1 MKMKTSFRKSLKA
14 VLLLAV
20 LSISANTWAQS
31 ELKSG
36 QVTFRYV
43 HPFSLDYYLCTISQ
57 YGQICAGVDTN
68 ESTPY
73 HLEMI
78 SEGRYLITDYYE
90 KHKDYTLGY
99 YLLSTATEDMGFGF
113 DPAPDKDIAENS
125 YHSYNIDINLR
136 GHVIFVMAIHIGNSL
151 YVIDKLQSYNI
162 SKLDELAEAGTIK
175 KIDLNKAN
183 NFIFSFVPVEKE
195 HGYPEES
202 VIITAESGG
211 TIAINDNTLAVI
223 HGKTISSG
231 RPTAFIPEQIKED
244 KTDQDEVKTG
254 LTRFL
259 YEHFM
264 YKDRYLCGRDDL
276 YIDSTIYVSSD
287 FETNVFYL
295 DTIGKGRYLMALNY
309 EEKEGYSK
317 GSYMFSSFVFP
328 EIYYGSQA
336 APLSDDVLE
345 NCYYRGLGGET
356 LVTTKAIR
364 IGNDL
369 YTTPEM
375 PASMSVLNDMVQS
388 GIVKKIDLSKTNNFI
403 FSFFHP
409 EDNYGRIPDGAIAI
423 FPEIGGNI
431 IVSNERCK
439 IVPIGDAMYEYATFI
454 PESVQDDDE
463 NDVGN
468 AYIEDAVK
476 VTLNDNT
483 LTINSPNSERID
495 IYSMDGALIFSKQKP
510 EGEINYQINRLSKGV
525 IIVRGSSGLAKKVV
539 K

>member
-1 MKMKTSFRKSLKA
+1 MKTKKLFKKSLKT
-14 VLLLAV
+14 VLFLAV
-20 LSISANTWAQS
+20 LSICMNTWAQS

-43 HPFSLDYYLCTISQ
+43 NAYSSDYYLSTKSQ
-57 YGQICAGVDTN
+57 YGNMCLGLDAN

-78 SEGRYLITDYYE
+78 SEGRYLISEYYE
-90 KHKDYTLGY
+90 KHKDYTFGY

-125 YHSYNIDINLR
+125 YLSYNIDVNLR
-136 GHVIFVMAIHIGNSL
+136 GYVIFVRAIHIGNSL

-195 HGYPEES
+195 YVYPEGS

-211 TIAINDNTLAVI
+211 TIAINDNSFALI
-223 HGKTISSG
+223 RGISAGS
-231 RPTAFIPEQIKED
+231 PTAFIPEQIKED

-264 YKDRYLCGRDDL
+264 YEDRYLCGRDDL

-328 EIYYGSQA
+328 EIYYGSHV
-336 APLSDDVLE
+336 APLSNDVLE
-345 NCYYRGLGGET
+345 NCYYQGLGHEII
-356 LVTTKAIR
+356 VTTKAIR
-364 IGNDL
+364 IGNAL

-375 PASMSVLNDMVQS
+375 PASMSALNDMVQS
-388 GIVKKIDLSKTNNFI
+388 GSVKKIDLNKTNNFI
-403 FSFFHP
+403 FTFFHP
-409 EDNYGRIPDGAIAI
+409 EDSYGRIPDGAMAI
-423 FPEIGGNI
+423 FSEIGGKI
-431 IVSNERCK
+431 IVDYNNRCM
-439 IVPIGDAMYEYATFI
+439 IVPTGDAAYMYATFI
-454 PESVQDDDE
+454 PESVEDDDE
-463 NDVGN
+463 NGVGN
-468 AYIEDAVK
+468 AYFEDVIK
-476 VTLNDNT
+476 VTLRDNT
-483 LTINSPNSERID
+483 LTINSPVSERIY
-495 IYSMDGALIFSKQKP
+495 IYSMNGALIFNKQKP
-510 EGEINYQINRLSKGV
+510 EGEVKYQIDGIPQGA
-525 IIVRGSSGLAKKVV
+525 IIVKGSSGWAKKVV